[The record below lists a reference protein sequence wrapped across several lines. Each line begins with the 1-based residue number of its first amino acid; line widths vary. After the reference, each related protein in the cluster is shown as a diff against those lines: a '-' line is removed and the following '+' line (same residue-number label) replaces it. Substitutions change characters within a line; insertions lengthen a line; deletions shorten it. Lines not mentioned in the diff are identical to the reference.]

1 MATSKRLHW
10 DGTVTAGNVL
20 TLFGMLV
27 VLLVWGV
34 RQEARIDQNEYRIGQ
49 VEEQVERSL
58 ENFTE
63 ALNAVETRIGR
74 QIDGLSSQV
83 ERIENILL
91 RPEGETP

>member
-10 DGTVTAGNVL
+10 DGTVSAGNVL
-20 TLFGMLV
+20 TLLGMLV

-58 ENFTE
+58 ESFTE
-63 ALNAVETRIGR
+63 ALNQVETRIGR
-74 QIDGLSSQV
+74 HIDNLASHV

-91 RPEGETP
+91 RPDQLSP

>member
-1 MATSKRLHW
+1 MAPNKKLHW

-27 VLLVWGV
+27 VLLAWGV

-58 ENFTE
+58 ETFTE
-63 ALNAVETRIGR
+63 ALNQVETRIGR
-74 QIDGLSSQV
+74 QIGGLSSQV

-91 RPEGETP
+91 RPDQLSP